1 MKVEARDGQVPR
13 KAKRAVTGRFHSV
26 ILFLCLFLLP
36 GPGLTQEKSGL
47 DPRSSLFYQGETL
60 FHKGDFLGA
69 KAVFED
75 FLDLYPNEPRR
86 SKAFFRLGQIEIK
99 NRYYSSGLKYFE
111 LFTEH
116 FPQSTWNY
124 HAQLKMAECLFH
136 MERYEEAEKRF
147 RATIK
152 VNPDVTHKWEAYS
165 YLARLD
171 DLRMNYDDALKKF
184 KKIIEK
190 GSDEQLLEHARQS
203 VETIVEDK
211 LTKQQLLNLNRV
223 LGAEYPGDLILK
235 RLIQIYRNERDI
247 GNYQIALENFI
258 VRFPDHEFNEEARL
272 ALQGLRDQEEN
283 GIRIGVVLPL
293 SGQRA
298 LVGQQVL
305 QGIQLAYSQFSAA
318 NKQQIKLEVRDS
330 GLGRDATGVVEELAR
345 DPNVVGIVGPILSW
359 EIQSIIPILEKYRMP
374 VFSPTASTSGLA
386 DLSPFVFRNALTK
399 ELQARFLA
407 RYAVNH
413 LNLYRLAVLYP
424 TEYYGE
430 ILREDFER
438 EVRALGGE
446 IVTSISYDRKQ
457 NDFREQIL
465 NLGGVPD
472 DRLKWMVNRFL
483 RRGAKPPHL
492 NDKGNVSRPII
503 DGGLFSG
510 SDSEGL
516 KVALEVNYD
525 AIFIPGFYDKVGLMI
540 PQFAFYNIEN
550 VLFLGANGWNSPELI
565 EMARHYLN
573 SVLFVDG
580 FFPEG
585 KDPETKK
592 FVDDFEKRFGSKPTV
607 LSAQAYDAANILF
620 QAVLQGG
627 FNRLE
632 IQKRLSEIENY
643 PGVSGVTTMLPS
655 GDTDRSL
662 VKLSVREGRIV
673 PVNGPTPTLD

>member
-1 MKVEARDGQVPR
+1 MGELRGARFPQKINRPARGR
-13 KAKRAVTGRFHSV
+13 LKLAV
-26 ILFLCLFLLP
+26 LFLYLLLLP
-36 GPGLTQEKSGL
+36 ASGLAQEKPGL
-47 DPRSSLFYQGETL
+47 DPASPLFYQGETL

-69 KAVFED
+69 KAAFED

-86 SKAFFRLGQIEIK
+86 SKAFFRLGQIEFK
-99 NRYYSSGLKYFE
+99 NQFYSSALQYFE
-111 LFTEH
+111 LFTKH

-124 HAQLKMAECLFH
+124 HAQLKIAECLFH
-136 MERYEEAEKRF
+136 LERYEEAEKRF
-147 RATIK
+147 RTTIK
-152 VNPDVTHKWEAYS
+152 VNPDLTHKWQAYS

-171 DLRMNYDDALKKF
+171 DLRMQYDEALKKF
-184 KKIIEK
+184 KRIIEK
-190 GSDEQLLEHARQS
+190 GTDEELMAYARQS
-203 VETIVEDK
+203 VETIIEDK
-211 LTKQQLLNLNRV
+211 LTKQQLINLDRI
-223 LGAEYPGDLILK
+223 LGTEYPGDLILQ
-235 RLIQIYRNERDI
+235 RLIHIYRNERDA
-247 GNYQIALENFI
+247 GNYQIVLENFMA
-258 VRFPDHEFNEEARL
+258 RFPDHEFGGEARL
-272 ALQGLRDQEEN
+272 ALEALRNQEQN

-305 QGIQLAYSQFSAA
+305 QGIQLAYSQFNAS
-318 NKQQIKLEVRDS
+318 NKGQIKLEVKDS
-330 GLGRDATGVVEELAR
+330 GLGREAAEVVEDLAR

-359 EIQSIIPILEKYRMP
+359 EIQGIIPTLEKYKMP
-374 VFSPTASTSGLA
+374 VFSPTASTSGLTE
-386 DLSPFVFRNALTK
+386 LSPFVFRNALTK

-430 ILREDFER
+430 IMRDDFER

-483 RRGAKPPHL
+483 SRGAKPPYL
-492 NDKGNVSRPII
+492 NDKGNISRPII

-510 SDSEGL
+510 GDSEGL

-550 VLFLGANGWNSPELI
+550 VLFLGANGWNSPELV

-585 KDPETKK
+585 EDPATKK
-592 FVDDFEKRFGSKPTV
+592 FVEDFEKRFGSKPTV
-607 LSAQAYDAANILF
+607 LSAQAYDAANMMF
-620 QAVLQGG
+620 QAVMEGG
-627 FNRLE
+627 SNRLE
-632 IQKRLSEIENY
+632 IHKRLSKIENY

-673 PVNGPTPTLD
+673 PVNGPEAPKD